1 MVQYCRVELRQIRL
15 GDPEALPLLDGLSGE
30 YERRYGS
37 AEEISSVDVREFE
50 PPHGVFVV
58 LLDQGL
64 TVAGGGLRRLSLDT
78 CEVKRMWTSPDH
90 RRNGLASAILDA
102 LEIVARDHG
111 YTWLKLET
119 GPAQPEAQSLYEGR
133 GYRSIPT
140 YGRYEQARAFEY
152 RLGPEE

>member
-1 MVQYCRVELRQIRL
+1 MELRQIRL
-15 GDPEALPLLDGLSGE
+15 TDPEALPLLNGLSGE

-37 AEEISSVDVREFE
+37 ADEISSVDVREFE
-50 PPHGVFVV
+50 PPHGMFLV
-58 LLDQGL
+58 LLDQRL
-64 TVAGGGLRRLSLDT
+64 TVAGGGVRRLSLDT
-78 CEVKRMWTSPDH
+78 CEVKRMWTSPHH
-90 RRNGLASAILDA
+90 RRKGLASAILDA
-102 LEIVARDHG
+102 LENDARDRG

-152 RLGPEE
+152 LLSPKD

>member
-1 MVQYCRVELRQIRL
+1 MELRQIRL
-15 GDPEALPLLDGLSGE
+15 SDPEALPLLHGLSGE

-37 AEEISSVDVREFE
+37 ADEISSVDVREFE
-50 PPHGVFVV
+50 PPHGVFLV

-64 TVAGGGLRRLSLDT
+64 TVAGGGVRRLSLDT

-102 LEIVARDHG
+102 LEIVAREHG

-152 RLGPEE
+152 LLGPKE

>member
-1 MVQYCRVELRQIRL
+1 VELRQIRL
-15 GDPEALPLLDGLSGE
+15 TDPEALPLLNGLSGE

-37 AEEISSVDVREFE
+37 ADEISSVDVREFE
-50 PPHGVFVV
+50 PPHGMFLV
-58 LLDQGL
+58 LLDQRL
-64 TVAGGGLRRLSLDT
+64 TVAGGGVRRLSLDT
-78 CEVKRMWTSPDH
+78 CEVKRMWTSPHH
-90 RRNGLASAILDA
+90 RRKGLASAILDA
-102 LEIVARDHG
+102 LENDARDRG

-152 RLGPEE
+152 LLSPKD

>member
-1 MVQYCRVELRQIRL
+1 
-15 GDPEALPLLDGLSGE
+15 
-30 YERRYGS
+30 
-37 AEEISSVDVREFE
+37 
-50 PPHGVFVV
+50 
-58 LLDQGL
+58 
-64 TVAGGGLRRLSLDT
+64 
-78 CEVKRMWTSPDH
+78 MWTSPDH

-102 LEIVARDHG
+102 LEIVAREHG

-152 RLGPEE
+152 LLGPKE